1 MTDVY
6 SLIRRCFLYPLEQLK
21 LMINDTTASN
31 TIEHLTYSA
40 LVVGVKK
47 THQFGIPLDI
57 FKIKL
62 SIHMFYL

>member
-6 SLIRRCFLYPLEQLK
+6 SLIRKCFLYPLEQLK

-47 THQFGIPLDI
+47 PTSLEYHLI
-57 FKIKL
+57 FLK
-62 SIHMFYL
+62 